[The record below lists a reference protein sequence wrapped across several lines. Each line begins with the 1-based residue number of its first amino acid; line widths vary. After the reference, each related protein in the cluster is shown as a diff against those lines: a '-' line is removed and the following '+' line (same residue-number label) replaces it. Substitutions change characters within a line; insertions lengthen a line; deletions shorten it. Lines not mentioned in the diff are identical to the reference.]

1 MFEKMFKG
9 EMFMSKKTVALFVVG
24 LMALMLVVGGCGG
37 SESKKEVSLVVGKEA
52 TVKVPSY
59 MANDEATAKKMLEY
73 LQVDN
78 EPILGKMMLDKVI
91 DGLEEGAKVKVVSQQ
106 GALVKVNYNGK
117 DIYVWVNHLKQ

>member
-1 MFEKMFKG
+1 MFKG

-24 LMALMLVVGGCGG
+24 LMALMLVIGGCGG

>member
-1 MFEKMFKG
+1 MFKG

>member
-1 MFEKMFKG
+1 
-9 EMFMSKKTVALFVVG
+9 MSKKTVALFVVG